1 MKRLIKYPLMAVA
14 AMTLTLG
21 TTSCNKED
29 SPVTDEN
36 SLIAGGA
43 GTISAT
49 TYKGV
54 IEQYISQT
62 IIPTYHVLAQRAMTL
77 DEAVNQLSKERTKEN
92 LAAACLAWRDAR
104 QYWELS
110 EAFLYGAAADYSID
124 PHIDSWPLNKT
135 ALDNLLTNNYLLDN
149 FDAANLGNNLLGFH
163 GLEYVLFSEGKP
175 KEIGTVKE
183 NEYKYA
189 VGVANDLALQCIRL
203 EASWAGVENISAEKA
218 SMLEEA
224 ELTPTRNYGEEL
236 IASGSQGNKLYQT
249 STSGIATILQGCF
262 DIADEVGNSKI
273 YTPWYKKDVL
283 EVESWY
289 SFNSLKDYTDN
300 IISIANSYLGGME
313 EIVEFDY
320 TAQGE
325 GKTVA
330 YKGNR
335 NEEISISACLKKLD
349 PSLDTRMRAAIEQ
362 AIAKINEIPA
372 PYRNNLDKDT
382 QIQAA
387 MNACTNLSEILL
399 EVKQRIEKN

>member
-1 MKRLIKYPLMAVA
+1 MKRFIKYPLMVA
-14 AMTLTLG
+14 TAMTLTLG
-21 TTSCNKED
+21 ITSCE
-29 SPVTDEN
+29 DEN
-36 SLIAGGA
+36 SPATDESGLIAGGA

-49 TYKGV
+49 IYKGV
-54 IEQYISQT
+54 IEQYVHQT
-62 IIPTYHVLAQRAMTL
+62 VIPTYHALAERALTL
-77 DEAVNQLSKERTKEN
+77 DEAVNKLSEERTQEN

-175 KEIGTVKE
+175 KEIGSVKE

-189 VGVANDLALQCIRL
+189 VGVAGDLALQCIRL
-203 EASWAGVENISAEKA
+203 EASWAGTEKISEEKA
-218 SMLEEA
+218 AMLEEA

-249 STSGIATILQGCF
+249 STSGIATIIQGCF

-313 EIVEFDY
+313 DIAEFDY
-320 TAQGE
+320 TVRGE
-325 GKTVA
+325 GKTIA

-335 NEEISISACLKKLD
+335 NETMSISACIKQLD
-349 PSLDTRMRAAIEQ
+349 SSLDSRIRTAIEQ
-362 AIAKINEIPA
+362 ALAKINEIPA

-387 MNACTNLSEILL
+387 MDACTELSEILL